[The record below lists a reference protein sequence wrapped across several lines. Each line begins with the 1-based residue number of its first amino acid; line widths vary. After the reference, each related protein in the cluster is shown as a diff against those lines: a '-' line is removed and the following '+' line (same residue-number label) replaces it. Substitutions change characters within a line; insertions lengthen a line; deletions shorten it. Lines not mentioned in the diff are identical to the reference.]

1 MMNQCPVCG
10 NHDVSSIGTRFDD
23 RYGYPGSF
31 PLLHCDKCAHMF
43 LRADFSP
50 AQIGELYSKYYPR
63 ASFDIKSHKPAV
75 QSGGFM
81 AWLDGKKTAAFRW
94 VPEHVRVL
102 DIGCGF
108 GESLGYYKSR
118 GCDAWGVE
126 ADENISRVAKEYGYK
141 VHVGLFDPS
150 IYDAGFFDYVTM
162 NQVIEHVA
170 DPVATLQGVARV
182 LKPGGVAILS
192 TPNADGIGARLF
204 GRRWINWHAPYHLQ
218 FFSIQSMEQA
228 AAKAGLT
235 LIKTKTVTSSEWLNF
250 QWLHLATF
258 PHQGEA
264 SSYWAPGRKRSGMQ
278 QITVWGLTLLHRSKI
293 NHLLTRMFD
302 GLGMGDSRIY
312 FLQKP

>member
-10 NHDVSSIGTRFDD
+10 SHEVSSVGTRYDD

-31 PLLHCDKCAHMF
+31 PLLHCDKCAHLF
-43 LRADFSP
+43 LQADFSP
-50 AQIGELYSKYYPR
+50 EQIGELYSKYYPR
-63 ASFDIKSHKPAV
+63 ASFDVRSHRPAV
-75 QSGGFM
+75 QSGGFR
-81 AWLDGKKTAAFRW
+81 AWLDGKKTTAFRW

-108 GESLGYYKSR
+108 GESLGYYKAR
-118 GCDAWGVE
+118 GCEAWGVE

-162 NQVIEHVA
+162 NQVIEHVT

-192 TPNADGIGARLF
+192 TPNAGGLGARLF

-218 FFSIQSMEQA
+218 FFSIKSMEQA
-228 AAKAGLT
+228 SAKAGLT
-235 LIKTKTVTSSEWLNF
+235 LIKTQTITSSEWLHY
-250 QWLHLATF
+250 QWQHLATF
-258 PHQGEA
+258 PRQGEA
-264 SSYWAPGRKRSGMQ
+264 SPYWAPGRKKTGMQ
-278 QITVWGLTLLHRSKI
+278 QFAVRAISLFHCCKI
-293 NHLLTRMFD
+293 NHLLTRLLD
-302 GLGMGDSRIY
+302 GLGMGDSRLY
-312 FLQKP
+312 FLQKS